1 MNSCSGDQVSLEF
14 RFFRDRVKLTAL
26 PWIEPRGRP
35 MNARKTVL
43 LPFVV
48 LSLSLLS
55 AAQMHSTSAPSTA
68 STLSSPGGQM
78 GVQYGSS
85 SMTLT
90 ATSTR
95 SLADWRSWT
104 SGDGT
109 ATGWVAPSMWATSS
123 SASFPARGVKMAAGR
138 PQEVVPPAARV
149 QEHSAERVQSTP
161 RIGQN

>member
-1 MNSCSGDQVSLEF
+1 MNVS
-14 RFFRDRVKLTAL
+14 
-26 PWIEPRGRP
+26 
-35 MNARKTVL
+35 KTLL

-68 STLSSPGGQM
+68 SLPSSPGGQM

-90 ATSTR
+90 AAPTR
-95 SLADWRSWT
+95 SLADWRSST

-109 ATGWVAPSMWATSS
+109 ATGWVAPGMWATSS
-123 SASFPARGVKMAAGR
+123 SASFPARAVRMAAGR
-138 PQEVVPPAARV
+138 PQEVAPAAVRV
-149 QEHSAERVQSTP
+149 QEHIAERVQAMP